1 MSRRARFEFIALGAV
16 DGDGDTLIGQ
26 GLSRL
31 LWVQPMMVTQEDE
44 VCHSVPVT
52 LHPVSALGSLSSV
65 ALSSAQV
72 RMSLPLYLIFVTLW
86 S

>member
-1 MSRRARFEFIALGAV
+1 MLTR
-16 DGDGDTLIGQ
+16 Q
-26 GLSRL
+26 GSSRL
-31 LWVQPMMVTQEDE
+31 LSVQLMTVTQEDE

-65 ALSSAQV
+65 ALSSAQAN
-72 RMSLPLYLIFVTLW
+72 MSIPLYLIFVTLW